1 MMGGGCDKGK
11 ELIGDLLCGVLA
23 KEKQKLNEY
32 ADMDQ
37 HV

>member
-1 MMGGGCDKGK
+1 MTRERG
-11 ELIGDLLCGVLA
+11 LIGNLLCGVLA
-23 KEKQKLNEY
+23 EEKQKLNEY